1 VALYLR
7 GDYECALAEVQR
19 SLTINPNLAPA
30 HGVRGSTLVF
40 SGRPRDGLASLE
52 TCIRLDPRDPNLAA
66 RLNHVA
72 LGLYFCREYEA
83 AIEAAKRTIRSY
95 PKHPL
100 AYRWLAAALGQV
112 GRIDEARV
120 ALESAVAVAP
130 ASLETYVRQRPLWF
144 RSQDHAHWVEGLRK
158 AGWSEE

>member
-1 VALYLR
+1 
-7 GDYECALAEVQR
+7 
-19 SLTINPNLAPA
+19 
-30 HGVRGSTLVF
+30 
-40 SGRPRDGLASLE
+40 
-52 TCIRLDPRDPNLAA
+52 
-66 RLNHVA
+66 
-72 LGLYFCREYEA
+72 LGFYFCREYEA

-144 RSQDHAHWVEGLRK
+144 GRRTTPTG
-158 AGWSEE
+158 